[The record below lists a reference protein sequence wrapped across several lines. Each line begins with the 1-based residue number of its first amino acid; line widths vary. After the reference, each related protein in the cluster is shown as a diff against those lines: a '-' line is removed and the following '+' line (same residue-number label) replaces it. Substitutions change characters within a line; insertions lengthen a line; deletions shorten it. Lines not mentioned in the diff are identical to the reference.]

1 MSPANTHDVKEALPT
16 VEAIPAIQGPKG
28 RPRKRPDALGAD
40 KAYDSQDFR
49 SDLRQINIEPKIEK
63 RRKKNHNL
71 GKNRWV
77 IERSFS
83 WLNRFRRLKIRYERR
98 SDIHEA
104 FVYLGCALIC
114 ANVSL
119 RWFC

>member
-1 MSPANTHDVKEALPT
+1 MSPANQHDIKEALAT

-28 RPRKRPDALGAD
+28 RPRKRPETLGAD

-49 SDLRQINIEPKIEK
+49 RDLREINIEPKIEK
-63 RRKKNHNL
+63 RRMKNHNL